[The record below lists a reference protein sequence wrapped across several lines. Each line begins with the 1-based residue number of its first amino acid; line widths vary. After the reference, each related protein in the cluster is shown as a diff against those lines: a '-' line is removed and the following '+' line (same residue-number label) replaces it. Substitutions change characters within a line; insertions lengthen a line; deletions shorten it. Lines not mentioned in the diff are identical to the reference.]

1 MKDLFYTKLYNK
13 ITSRTLKITI
23 ALQNCYPKPSNKS
36 FLVPNLKGFVF
47 GYNFAILDQFEGV
60 EFKYDNSILKF
71 QSKNTQKKHFW
82 SQS

>member
-1 MKDLFYTKLYNK
+1 MKVLFYTKLYNK

-47 GYNFAILDQFEGV
+47 GYNFEILG
-60 EFKYDNSILKF
+60 SIRGR
-71 QSKNTQKKHFW
+71 
-82 SQS
+82 